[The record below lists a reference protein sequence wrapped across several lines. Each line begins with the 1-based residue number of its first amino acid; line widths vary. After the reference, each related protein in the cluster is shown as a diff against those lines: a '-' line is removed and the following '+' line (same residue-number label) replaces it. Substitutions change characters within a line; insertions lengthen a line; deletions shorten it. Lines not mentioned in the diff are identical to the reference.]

1 MKAIFK
7 SAWGY
12 QGDALNLPVA
22 NVDDARLFYEKHLGF
37 TLESASDSPVKS
49 VILNRDEIRIGLVE
63 NGGDP
68 TQDGCAFE
76 VENVEAAYA
85 EFKTA
90 GLEKELSDVK
100 TENNDG
106 VEWKV
111 YYIVAPD
118 GLCYWVGE
126 RQN

>member
-85 EFKTA
+85 EF
-90 GLEKELSDVK
+90 
-100 TENNDG
+100 
-106 VEWKV
+106 
-111 YYIVAPD
+111 
-118 GLCYWVGE
+118 
-126 RQN
+126 

>member
-7 SAWGY
+7 NAWGY

-90 GLEKELSDVK
+90 GLGKELSDVK

-111 YYIVAPD
+111 FYIVAPD